1 MLWSSDAVK
10 KGCNIFVLSASYIMK
25 DLINEKLL
33 LYKVRIKRDPEA
45 YGLLYDLYVKK
56 IYRFVFFKISS
67 REEAEDLTS
76 EVFLKAWNYLVENS
90 EQEIRSFAS
99 FIYRIARN
107 LVVDFYREKARRSSE
122 LPLEA
127 VIEIVA
133 AAGAGEEQ
141 RLEVDGEIDEIMKVL
156 KKMKLEYQEAVLLHY
171 IEELSAGEV
180 ARILGKSQI
189 SVRVTLHRALKKLKE
204 LLEKK

>member
-1 MLWSSDAVK
+1 
-10 KGCNIFVLSASYIMK
+10 MK
-25 DLINEKLL
+25 DAINEKLL

-56 IYRFVFFKISS
+56 IYRFVFFKINS

-107 LVVDFYREKARRSSE
+107 LVVDFYRERAKRAAESPLDVVSE
-122 LPLEA
+122 IL
-127 VIEIVA
+127 VV
-133 AAGAGEEQ
+133 GSGSVHEQ
-141 RLEVDGEIDEIMKVL
+141 LVVDGEMDVIMKAL

-171 IEELSAGEV
+171 IEELSASEV

-189 SVRVTLHRALKKLKE
+189 NIRVTLHRALKKLKE
-204 LLEKK
+204 LLENK

>member
-1 MLWSSDAVK
+1 
-10 KGCNIFVLSASYIMK
+10 MK
-25 DLINEKLL
+25 DAINEKLL

-56 IYRFVFFKISS
+56 IYRFVFFKINS

-107 LVVDFYREKARRSSE
+107 SVVDFYRERARRSAES
-122 LPLEA
+122 PL
-127 VIEIVA
+127 EIVA
-133 AAGAGEEQ
+133 EILPTEGADVHEQ
-141 RLEVDGEIDEIMKVL
+141 LTVDSEMDAIMKAL

-171 IEELSAGEV
+171 MEELSAGEV
-180 ARILGKSQI
+180 AQILGKSRI

-204 LLEKK
+204 LLGEK

>member
-1 MLWSSDAVK
+1 
-10 KGCNIFVLSASYIMK
+10 MK
-25 DLINEKLL
+25 DVINEKLL

-56 IYRFVFFKISS
+56 IYRFIFFKISS

-107 LVVDFYREKARRSSE
+107 LVVDFYRERAKRLPESSLDAVVE
-122 LPLEA
+122 TLAVEEA
-127 VIEIVA
+127 
-133 AAGAGEEQ
+133 GGEH
-141 RLEVDGEIDEIMKVL
+141 RLMISGEVEKIMKTL

-189 SVRVTLHRALKKLKE
+189 NVRVTLHRALKKLKE
-204 LLEKK
+204 LLEKNRIE

>member
-1 MLWSSDAVK
+1 M
-10 KGCNIFVLSASYIMK
+10 
-25 DLINEKLL
+25 NEKLL
-33 LYKVRIKRDPEA
+33 LYKVRIKRDPDA

-56 IYRFVFFKISS
+56 IYRFIFFKISS

-90 EQEIRSFAS
+90 DQEIKSFAS

-107 LVVDFYREKARRSSE
+107 LVVDFYRERAKRVAESPLDTVSEILVVSSE
-122 LPLEA
+122 NVQERLA
-127 VIEIVA
+127 VD
-133 AAGAGEEQ
+133 EEM
-141 RLEVDGEIDEIMKVL
+141 ETIMRAL

-189 SVRVTLHRALKKLKE
+189 SVRVTLHRALKKLRE
-204 LLEKK
+204 LLENNK

>member
-1 MLWSSDAVK
+1 MAGVTFLYYLRL
-10 KGCNIFVLSASYIMK
+10 NIMK
-25 DLINEKLL
+25 DVMNEKLL

-56 IYRFVFFKISS
+56 IYRFIFFKISS

-107 LVVDFYREKARRSSE
+107 LVVDFYRERAKRLPESS
-122 LPLEA
+122 LDA
-127 VIEIVA
+127 VVETLVVEDVS
-133 AAGAGEEQ
+133 GEHQ
-141 RLEVDGEIDEIMKVL
+141 SMISGEVEEIMKTL

-189 SVRVTLHRALKKLKE
+189 NVRVTLHRALKKLKE
-204 LLEKK
+204 LLENK

>member
-1 MLWSSDAVK
+1 MRDA
-10 KGCNIFVLSASYIMK
+10 
-25 DLINEKLL
+25 INEKLL

-56 IYRFVFFKISS
+56 IYRFIFFKISS

-107 LVVDFYREKARRSSE
+107 LVVDFYRERAKRAAES
-122 LPLEA
+122 PLDV
-127 VIEIVA
+127 VIETLVVTNTS
-133 AAGAGEEQ
+133 EQQ
-141 RLEVDGEIDEIMKVL
+141 RLEVGGEIEEIMKAL
-156 KKMKLEYQEAVLLHY
+156 KKMKLDYQEAVILHY

-204 LLEKK
+204 LLENNNKV

>member
-1 MLWSSDAVK
+1 
-10 KGCNIFVLSASYIMK
+10 MK
-25 DLINEKLL
+25 DAINEKLL

-56 IYRFVFFKISS
+56 IYRFVYFKISS

-107 LVVDFYREKARRSSE
+107 LVVDFYRERARRSSE
-122 LPLEA
+122 SPLEA
-127 VIEIVA
+127 VIETVVA
-133 AAGAGEEQ
+133 VSEGDEQ
-141 RLEVDGEIDEIMKVL
+141 RLAIGGEIDEIMKVL
-156 KKMKLEYQEAVLLHY
+156 KKMKSEYQEAVLLHY

>member
-1 MLWSSDAVK
+1 ME
-10 KGCNIFVLSASYIMK
+10 CNNRALSTSYIMK
-25 DLINEKLL
+25 DAINEKLL

-56 IYRFVFFKISS
+56 IYRFVFFKINS

-76 EVFLKAWNYLVENS
+76 EVFLKVWNYLVENS

-107 LVVDFYREKARRSSE
+107 QVVDFYRERAKRAAESPLDVVSEILAVGSGDIHKQLAVDSEMEAILKA
-122 LPLEA
+122 
-127 VIEIVA
+127 
-133 AAGAGEEQ
+133 
-141 RLEVDGEIDEIMKVL
+141 L
-156 KKMKLEYQEAVLLHY
+156 KKMKLEYQEAVLLYY

-180 ARILGKSQI
+180 AQILGKSQI

-204 LLEKK
+204 LLGEK